1 MLNANYNA
9 TLPEN
14 IIRIINEDG
23 LKQCA
28 VAKKAG
34 FSKQQFNSMLNG
46 RRIIKPCD
54 AVAIA
59 NVLGVE
65 MNDLYARTGRGE
77 GND

>member
-1 MLNANYNA
+1 MSEKN
-9 TLPEN
+9 
-14 IIRIINEDG
+14 
-23 LKQCA
+23 K
-28 VAKKAG
+28 
-34 FSKQQFNSMLNG
+34 LNG

-65 MNDLYARTGRGE
+65 MNDLSARTGRGE

>member
-1 MLNANYNA
+1 MLTANYNV
-9 TLPEN
+9 TLPQN
-14 IIRIINEDG
+14 ITQIINTKG

-34 FSKQQFNSMLNG
+34 FSRQQYNSMLNG

-65 MNDLYARTGRGE
+65 MNDLYGTNRKG
-77 GND
+77 